1 MNEDDGR
8 ALREALI
15 REAVSLGVL
24 AAVLWLAGPGR
35 VLIPAWLGRLREL
48 VRPRDPHESQ
58 VRQFAREVSEWDH
71 EQAVPKDRPAAPG
84 NDCGCG

>member
-1 MNEDDGR
+1 VNDDDR
-8 ALREALI
+8 TALREALI

-35 VLIPAWLGRLREL
+35 VIIPAWLGRLREL

-71 EQAVPKDRPAAPG
+71 EQAAPKDHPPAASG
-84 NDCGCG
+84 GCGC